1 MKISVE
7 TKSVYGQIKVYPACH
22 FSAMFA
28 EIAGTKTLSAA
39 NIATIRKLGYAV
51 IDVTPSRIAA

>member
-7 TKSVYGQIKVYPACH
+7 TKSVYGQIKVYPACP
-22 FSAMFA
+22 FSATFA
-28 EIAGTKTLSAA
+28 EIAGTKTLSER
-39 NIATIRKLGYAV
+39 NLRSIRKLGYAV